1 MLQQISTSAARRA
14 SAAALTALLLLL
26 SGCDQHDDQIDYGGG
41 PSGETVSGTAAVG
54 LPIVGGSVGAKCQN
68 GSAPRS
74 ATTNS
79 SGRYSFVVPS
89 ASFPC
94 VLRVSG
100 GTVNGTPNTQNLHSF
115 ATGGG
120 TANVTPL
127 TDLALALSANTAA
140 GQSLAQWFDTPS
152 NWSQVSSGLTAALNT
167 LRQGLIDAGYDVPAN
182 WTAGSSAPLSSAFT
196 PNPATDPYDALLE
209 AIAEAIENSGTYA
222 DYAALLEA
230 FASGGADLP
239 EVEEEEPT
247 DPEDAA
253 GLELVALYAGTYTV
267 NGNTRGTVTVAADGA
282 TIDFDTGKNFAVQGG
297 NVYNR
302 IPNFPS
308 EPRVQIELFPAG
320 QPQQRI
326 RIFVDPADTSRVQSF
341 VFYPDATSD
350 ANATTATVTTTEPEP
365 ELPAPNGNGSA
376 LDGSDGATGTLNGT
390 IHTYTSNTG
399 WSSLMSVFAA
409 YGGDALTLWTLGGVP
424 ATVGTHNCKSNGNN
438 TLPRIQ
444 LVVGGVNFDTAPT
457 GGACRIEV
465 QSVANDTITGRFSAT
480 LVNAEGQVV
489 GTVTDGYF
497 RKSATTGGGTLPAGQ
512 AGASFVVDG
521 VTYQYSNSMRNDYNE
536 FPGVTVLP
544 GETTSPGNPLGIQ
557 IHTLPTTPGAAIC
570 DQPADGSNQYRKTN
584 VWFYWNGEWYYAGNR
599 ANPEPGPTGSSCSVN
614 VGQVSSEIIEGSFSG
629 TFVTADGSKSIT
641 VSNGLFRYLA
651 DPPTDPDPEPPVAVD
666 DGALDGRTGATG
678 TLNGTTRT
686 HTGTTSWYNGN
697 FSSYQGL
704 TENWEIYGIPM
715 TPGTYSCNTSGELPR
730 VRLILGNQYYSS
742 GAPGGSCTLEVIS
755 VGDTH
760 VEGRFT
766 ATLHNA
772 FAPHALI
779 GTVSD
784 GFFRKRP

>member
-1 MLQQISTSAARRA
+1 MLQHISTSATRRA

-79 SGRYSFVVPS
+79 GGRYSFVVPT

-100 GTVNGTPNTQNLHSF
+100 GTVSGAPNTQNLHSF

-209 AIAEAIENSGTYA
+209 AIAEAIENSGAYA

-253 GLELVALYAGTYTV
+253 GLALVALYAGTYTV

-282 TIDFDTGKNFAVQGG
+282 TIDFDTGKNFAIQGG

-326 RIFVDPADTSRVQSF
+326 RIFVDPADASRVMNF
-341 VFYPDATSD
+341 VFYPDATSE
-350 ANATTATVTTTEPEP
+350 ANAIIATVTTTTEPDP

-376 LDGSDGATGTLNGT
+376 LNGSDGATGTLNGT
-390 IHTYTSNTG
+390 TYTYTTNTG
-399 WSSLMSVFAA
+399 WSSLTNAFMVFGSPTDSVSRW
-409 YGGDALTLWTLGGVP
+409 ALQGVP
-424 ATVGTHNCKSNGNN
+424 ATVGTHNCKSNNES

-444 LVVGGVNFDTAPT
+444 LVVGGSTFYDTAPT

-465 QSVANDTITGRFSAT
+465 QSVTNDTITGRFSAT
-480 LVNAEGQVV
+480 LVNASGQVV

-497 RKSATTGGGTLPAGQ
+497 RKSVTTT
-512 AGASFVVDG
+512 
-521 VTYQYSNSMRNDYNE
+521 
-536 FPGVTVLP
+536 
-544 GETTSPGNPLGIQ
+544 
-557 IHTLPTTPGAAIC
+557 
-570 DQPADGSNQYRKTN
+570 
-584 VWFYWNGEWYYAGNR
+584 
-599 ANPEPGPTGSSCSVN
+599 
-614 VGQVSSEIIEGSFSG
+614 
-629 TFVTADGSKSIT
+629 
-641 VSNGLFRYLA
+641 
-651 DPPTDPDPEPPVAVD
+651 PTDPDPTGPTTDD
-666 DGALDGRTGATG
+666 DGELDGRNGATG
-678 TLNGTTRT
+678 TINGTTY
-686 HTGTTSWYNGN
+686 TTINSSLFQGN
-697 FSSYQGL
+697 FASGSI
-704 TENWEIYGIPM
+704 TAWRISRVP
-715 TPGTYSCNTSGELPR
+715 TTVGTYNCSDASSPKIELLLPQ
-730 VRLILGNQYYSS
+730 NQGYTTLP
-742 GAPGGSCTLEVIS
+742 GADSCTIEVLS
-755 VGDTH
+755 ASSTH
-760 VEGRFT
+760 VEARFT
-766 ATLHNA
+766 ATMYNIY
-772 FAPHALI
+772 APHALI
-779 GTVSD
+779 GTVSN
-784 GFFRKRP
+784 GFFRRLNP